1 MKSLTVPVF
10 PASSCPSEEAEAAAS
25 LMYCG
30 SESRFAQVARDRSE
44 GLVVVQSPGCS
55 GEVVRN
61 EGARKEWTVL
71 WNLLQNPNRADRRA
85 LMVFFAIALL
95 LALYFASGIL
105 VGYVSPPADL
115 IEMAREEPGW
125 AVRVSRL
132 PTFDAA
138 SQLTAAIRNQRR
150 LEAVIEGAPS
160 ESGYQVRIGPVATRE
175 MADLLVE
182 ELTTSGYTRIDI
194 LESIERDR

>member
-1 MKSLTVPVF
+1 MGRFVFNRVKRRGRSGLSAVVLWVGVPICASLKGSVREVGRGTIARPF
-10 PASSCPSEEAEAAAS
+10 ERDGSGEKGKNEEA
-25 LMYCG
+25 G
-30 SESRFAQVARDRSE
+30 KES
-44 GLVVVQSPGCS
+44 
-55 GEVVRN
+55 
-61 EGARKEWTVL
+61 TVL

-95 LALYFASGIL
+95 LSLYFASGIL

-115 IEMAREEPGW
+115 IEMAKEEPGW

-138 SQLTAAIRNQRR
+138 SQLTAAIRNQRQ
-150 LEAVIEGAPS
+150 LEAVIEGAPN
-160 ESGYQVRIGPVATRE
+160 ETGYQVRIGPVATRE
-175 MADLLVE
+175 MAELLAE
-182 ELTTSGYTRIDI
+182 ELTTSGYPRIDI

>member
-1 MKSLTVPVF
+1 M
-10 PASSCPSEEAEAAAS
+10 
-25 LMYCG
+25 
-30 SESRFAQVARDRSE
+30 
-44 GLVVVQSPGCS
+44 VQSPNYS

-61 EGARKEWTVL
+61 EEAGKEWTVL

-115 IEMAREEPGW
+115 IEMAKGEPGW